1 MTSSRTWS
9 RVLAVLVCAT
19 IGVARPGVAAP
30 PDGAPCDPDTSARLR
45 FLEDRLD
52 ARRTYADWWWKGW
65 TGFYG
70 IGTVVET
77 VQAATEDDEG
87 KQADYAVSAAKAAFG
102 TVRVALYPPIARGGA
117 DPMRAVPLDGAGA
130 CRERLDVGERLLRE
144 SAHESESRWSW
155 KRHLANVG
163 INVAGG
169 LIVAEGFDESD
180 GWISAGVGIAVGEAM
195 TFSHPW
201 KADDDLAEYE
211 RRFEGPAAPRVS
223 WHVLPWQG
231 GARFLLAF

>member
-1 MTSSRTWS
+1 MTSGSFRV
-9 RVLAVLVCAT
+9 RILLVLACAT
-19 IGVARPGVAAP
+19 IALARPVAAEP
-30 PDGAPCDPDTSARLR
+30 ATACDPETAARLR

-77 VQAATEDDEG
+77 VQAATEDDRG
-87 KQADYAVSAAKAAFG
+87 KRADYAVSAGKAAFG
-102 TVRVALYPPIARGGA
+102 TVRLALFPPTARVGA
-117 DPMRAVPLDGAGA
+117 DPMRDVALDGPGA
-130 CRERLDVGERLLRE
+130 CRDRLAVGERLLRE

-155 KRHLANVG
+155 KRHAANVG

-180 GWISAGVGIAVGEAM
+180 GWISAGVGIAIGEVM

-201 KADDDLAEYE
+201 QADDDLAEYE
-211 RRFEGPAAPRVS
+211 RRFSGGSEPRVS
-223 WHVLPWQG
+223 WQVLPWQH
-231 GARFLLAF
+231 GARLVLAF

>member
-1 MTSSRTWS
+1 MTSRPI
-9 RVLAVLVCAT
+9 LAVLAFAAIT
-19 IGVARPGVAAP
+19 VAHPAAAAP
-30 PDGAPCDPDTSARLR
+30 PDAVTCDPDTTARLR

-52 ARRTYADWWWKGW
+52 QRRTYADYWWKGW
-65 TGFYG
+65 TAFYG

-77 VQAATEDDEG
+77 VQAATEDDRG
-87 KQADYAVSAAKAAFG
+87 KRADYAVSAGKAAFG
-102 TVRVALYPPIARGGA
+102 TIRLALYPPTARRGA
-117 DPMRAVPLDGAGA
+117 DEMRDVPLDRPGA

-144 SAHESESRWSW
+144 NAHESESRWSW
-155 KRHLANVG
+155 KRHAANVG

-201 KADDDLAEYE
+201 KADDDLAEYQ

-223 WHVLPWQG
+223 WYVLPWQG
-231 GARFLLAF
+231 GARLMLAF

>member
-1 MTSSRTWS
+1 MTSSKVGR
-9 RVLAVLVCAT
+9 RALAVLVLST
-19 IGVARPGVAAP
+19 IVLARYGAAAP
-30 PDGAPCDPDTSARLR
+30 PDAGSCDPDTAARLR
-45 FLEDRLD
+45 FLEERLD

-87 KQADYAVSAAKAAFG
+87 KQADYAVSAGKAAFG
-102 TVRVALYPPIARGGA
+102 TVRLALYPPTARQGA
-117 DPMRAVPLDGAGA
+117 DPIRAVPLGGPGA

-144 SAHESESRWSW
+144 NAHESESRWDW

-201 KADDDLAEYE
+201 EADDDLAEYQ

-231 GARFLLAF
+231 GARFMLAF